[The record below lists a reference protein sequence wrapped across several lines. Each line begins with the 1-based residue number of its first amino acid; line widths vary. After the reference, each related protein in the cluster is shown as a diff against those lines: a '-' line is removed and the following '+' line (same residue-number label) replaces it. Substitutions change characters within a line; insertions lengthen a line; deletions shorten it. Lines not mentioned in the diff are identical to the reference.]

1 VKREGADDG
10 LIVEIQAAASQMAAR
25 RMERAKLTGSWLTVM
40 PDKLNGTV
48 LSAEE
53 FRDSLRLRFGL
64 VPASLPSRCN
74 GYGQRFTSEHA
85 MTCA

>member
-1 VKREGADDG
+1 MQEGG
-10 LIVEIQAAASQMAAR
+10 EEVLLSVIKAAASQMAAR
-25 RMERAKLTGSWLTVM
+25 RMERAKLTGAWLTVM

-64 VPASLPSRCN
+64 TPTSLPSRCD
-74 GYGQRFTSEHA
+74 GCGQRFTLEHA
-85 MTCA
+85 MT